1 MRAEYHAAL
10 GGIAAGGLAP
20 ALGVNSLVFFAAS
33 VLIDFD
39 HYLDYVYRNK
49 LTDFSVRRM
58 FRFNSA
64 LDKRATGR
72 PTVQFSVFHTIEA
85 LLIVYA
91 VAALTGWPSMWALL
105 WGLLFHTVL
114 DAVNLLRNRT
124 PFARAYSVVEYSIR
138 WARLKRQ
145 GAQPELPYELAL
157 EDTFAGLND
166 GRQGRP

>member
-58 FRFNSA
+58 FRFYPA

-72 PTVQFSVFHTIEA
+72 PGVQLSVFHTVECLLLVYTVTA
-85 LLIVYA
+85 LTGSSPVYA
-91 VAALTGWPSMWALL
+91 VL
-105 WGLLFHTVL
+105 WGMLFHMVVDMAHL
-114 DAVNLLRNRT
+114 CRNHAL
-124 PFARAYSVVEYSIR
+124 FARAYSLIEYAIR
-138 WARLKRQ
+138 WDRLKSR
-145 GAQPELPYELAL
+145 GLHPELPYDLAL
-157 EDTFAGLND
+157 RDTLRDLRDTDSKGH
-166 GRQGRP
+166 